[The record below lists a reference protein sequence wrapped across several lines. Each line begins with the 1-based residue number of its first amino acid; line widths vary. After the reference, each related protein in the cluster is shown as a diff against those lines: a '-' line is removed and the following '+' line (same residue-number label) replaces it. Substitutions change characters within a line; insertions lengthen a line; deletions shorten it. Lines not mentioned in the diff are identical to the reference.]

1 MNDRPHRGDGAD
13 EALLAS
19 IYRRHSAAVLAYA
32 LRRCAPEDAADI
44 ASETFVVAWRR
55 IADVPDEPAVRPWLY
70 GVARRALA
78 NQRRGIRRRG
88 ALVTRVASHLAPHL
102 ETIPAIEH
110 HADSQLVLE
119 ALGRLSDR
127 DRELLILSTWE
138 QLTPA
143 EMAVVLDIS
152 GSAVRKRLFRARRR
166 LAAVLD
172 DLEEA
177 SRTRERAADSG
188 HVDGR
193 GRLPAREPA
202 CPVPDSQ
209 RGRR

>member
-1 MNDRPHRGDGAD
+1 LSDRQHRAD
-13 EALLAS
+13 AANEALLAS

-32 LRRCAPEDAADI
+32 LRRCAPYDAADV

-55 IADVPDEPAVRPWLY
+55 IADLPAEPAVRPWLF
-70 GVARRALA
+70 GVARRVLA

-88 ALVTRVASHLAPHL
+88 ALVSRVAAHLTPHL
-102 ETIPAIEH
+102 ETIPAMER
-110 HADSQLVLE
+110 HADSQLVLD
-119 ALGRLSDR
+119 ALNRLSPP

-143 EMAVVLDIS
+143 EIAVVLDVS
-152 GSAVRKRLFRARRR
+152 SSAARKRLFRARRR

-172 DLEEA
+172 ELEEP
-177 SRTRERAADSG
+177 TLTGERSADSG
-188 HVDGR
+188 HVDG
-193 GRLPAREPA
+193 GGGLPTREPA

-209 RGRR
+209 RRWR

>member
-1 MNDRPHRGDGAD
+1 
-13 EALLAS
+13 
-19 IYRRHSAAVLAYA
+19 VLSYA
-32 LRRCAPEDAADI
+32 LRRCSPDDAADVV
-44 ASETFVVAWRR
+44 SETFVVAWRR
-55 IADVPDEPAVRPWLY
+55 ITNVPDEPAVRSWLF
-70 GVARRALA
+70 GVARRVLA

-88 ALVTRVASHLAPHL
+88 ALVTRVATHLTPHL

-119 ALGRLSDR
+119 ALSHLSPR

-166 LAAVLD
+166 LAAVLEE
-172 DLEEA
+172 LEEPVR
-177 SRTRERAADSG
+177 SRERTARSG
-188 HVDGR
+188 YVDGR
-193 GRLPAREPA
+193 RRLPAREPA
-202 CPVPDSQ
+202 CPLPESQ
-209 RGRR
+209 RGWR